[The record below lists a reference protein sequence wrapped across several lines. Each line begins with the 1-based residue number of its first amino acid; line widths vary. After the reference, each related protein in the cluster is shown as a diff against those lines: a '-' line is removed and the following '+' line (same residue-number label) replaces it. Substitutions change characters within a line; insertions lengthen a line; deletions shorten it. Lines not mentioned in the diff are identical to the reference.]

1 MGPNTL
7 ELVLTQAWMGLRRNG
22 LVTVGAICNIAVS
35 LAIVGGF
42 FMLAANLEHL
52 ASGLASEATITIQL
66 QDATDPRVVEQR
78 LAGDARVK
86 ATKFIPKEDALRA
99 YAKAVNLPYRDLLGA
114 VNNPLPNVVEV
125 TVIQPEDL
133 GAVAEQARRL
143 AGVTKVSYKRDVA
156 DKLLK
161 VADGVRT
168 MGLALG
174 GLMGLAALLLVS
186 TTIQMGVHSRRR
198 EIRVMQLV
206 GATNSFVRAPFLI
219 EGAVEGL
226 VGGLLA
232 AAMVIGSYSLLYAR
246 VTESLK
252 FVEMIHGAQFLAVVG
267 LGVALLGIAF
277 GVVGSLIGTR
287 RYLRLV

>member
-1 MGPNTL
+1 M

-52 ASGLASEATITIQL
+52 AGGLASEATITIQL
-66 QDATDPRVVEQR
+66 QDAADPRVVEQG
-78 LAGDARVK
+78 LVGDARVK
-86 ATKFIPKEDALRA
+86 MTKFIPKEDALRA
-99 YAKAVNLPYRDLLGA
+99 YAKAVNLPYQDLEGA
-114 VNNPLPNVVEV
+114 VNNPLPDVIEV
-125 TVIQPEDL
+125 TVIKPEDL
-133 GAVAEQARRL
+133 GAVAEQARQL
-143 AGVTKVSYKRDVA
+143 TGVAKVRYKRDVA

-161 VADGVRT
+161 VAAGVRT
-168 MGLALG
+168 MGLVLG
-174 GLMGLAALLLVS
+174 GLMALAALLLVS

-206 GATNSFVRAPFLI
+206 GATNNFVRAPFLI

-232 AAMVIGSYSLLYAR
+232 ALMVIGSYSLLYAR
-246 VTESLK
+246 VTESLR
-252 FVEMIHGAQFLAVVG
+252 FVEMIHSAQFLALVG

-277 GVVGSLIGTR
+277 GIVGSLIGTR